1 MSQELVLNAHNL
13 KQHYHV
19 KQGLF
24 KPEATVK
31 AVDGVSFTLDRGKT
45 LAVVGESGCGKSTLG
60 RMLTMIETPTEGQLN
75 FLGEDLLSLSK
86 EQQKIDSLKEE
97 TKKIGGAVDTLE
109 KLRQIDEELLK
120 KYSKVFFLNENYVPV
135 RLSEIKNQYL
145 YSEKE
150 TKYLLSDVLLF
161 LTDMIDDALAQNID
175 IYVKSA
181 YRSFNEQDNLKG
193 DYTVLYGETTA
204 SQFSADQGYSEHQL
218 GTTVDFITKGL
229 NGQLPGFENT
239 EAYEW
244 LTQNAYKYGF
254 ALSYPEGNP

>member
-1 MSQELVLNAHNL
+1 MIFLLFAILFSFIIYDGQQYKKEQDARFVGIERNFQE
-13 KQHYHV
+13 
-19 KQGLF
+19 
-24 KPEATVK
+24 
-31 AVDGVSFTLDRGKT
+31 
-45 LAVVGESGCGKSTLG
+45 
-60 RMLTMIETPTEGQLN
+60 QLN
-75 FLGEDLLSLSK
+75 LQMQANASTSDALTESIKIIENNLALTKNESKALSDILSK